1 MKVEKKTEVKAE
13 ISTAS
18 MPDIVFMLLIFFMV
32 VTTFKQFDGL
42 PVRIPSAE
50 STQKIEAGKRDIA
63 YIWVDK
69 ANRRMLDDHFFV
81 NEAVT
86 SVIYTK
92 RVANPKLVIALKADQ
107 SAHMKSITDVQQ
119 ELRKAYALRV
129 NYSTRTK

>member
-1 MKVEKKTEVKAE
+1 MQIEKKSEVKAE

-42 PVRIPSAE
+42 PVRIPDAE

-69 ANRRMLDDHFFV
+69 ANRRMLDDQFV
-81 NEAVT
+81 AIEDLSPLVY
-86 SVIYTK
+86 SK
-92 RVANPKLVIALKADQ
+92 RTANPKLVIALKADQ
-107 SAHMKSITDVQQ
+107 NAHMKSITDVQQ